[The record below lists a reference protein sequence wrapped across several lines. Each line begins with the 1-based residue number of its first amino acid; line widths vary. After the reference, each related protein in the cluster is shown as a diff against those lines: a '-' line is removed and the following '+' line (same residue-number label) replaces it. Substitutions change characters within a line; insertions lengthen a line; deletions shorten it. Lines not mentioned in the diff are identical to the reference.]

1 MAYDSQKGYNTDP
14 NFDYSNAIRNAAS
27 EEEKSRL
34 TQERQNKI
42 NDRYNGQEPNLI
54 GKDYT
59 FSQEFGKR
67 KPDVEISPVK
77 PGVSTMGTG
86 AQTDAQGTQ
95 GAQNSSGQYNGTNYH
110 QDAIDAAAA
119 GDWTKVYE
127 ALAQRD
133 QKTQSTGQ
141 NYGRTSQDI
150 LAELIAQYGQS
161 QQQTPQAP
169 QMPQAEKVD
178 TSKFKDYLDQWLS
191 DAQDQQ
197 TGKIDY
203 ATEKGVQE
211 LQRAEEDAKAKFQT
225 QRDQVDADEARAK
238 DNQALYAEARG
249 DKGGIGQA
257 QYDSIMNT
265 AAQNRL
271 QVNSAQTKLSTDTAR
286 QIADLRAQGE
296 FEKADALLTLSQNY
310 LSQLMS
316 LEQWALEYN
325 LSVDQFNASL
335 EQWKAQYEM
344 QVSEITGTF
353 RGSPTFSATQ
363 AERSTLASAG
373 EALLKMGI
381 MPSADQL
388 AAMGLTD
395 QQAKSYVTAAKLQA
409 SAKGSK
415 SGKSSGSSSGGSS
428 ASTGSGDIYQA
439 MYDSGIENE
448 GQAYNYLLKQG
459 YKSTDAKRI
468 AEYYT
473 GMLDDG
479 EFDTGSGSSG
489 SSGGKGS
496 DTVNGAINGA
506 LNGRGNGVSGGSAD
520 GQGMNESY
528 FNAGMSSMRTALR
541 QGRTEGALSGLESMW
556 PKLSAAQKEQ
566 AQKLL
571 AEYGLSYRE
580 G

>member
-1 MAYDSQKGYNTDP
+1 MAYDSQRGYNTDP
-14 NFDYSNAIRNAAS
+14 NFDYSNAIKSATSQA
-27 EEEKSRL
+27 EKDRL

-42 NDRYNGQEPNLI
+42 NDRYNGQEPNLT
-54 GKDYT
+54 GEGYT
-59 FSQEFGKR
+59 FSQEQAGQ
-67 KPDVEISPVK
+67 
-77 PGVSTMGTG
+77 TG
-86 AQTDAQGTQ
+86 GGQSGSQAGGQASG
-95 GAQNSSGQYNGTNYH
+95 GASGGQYAGTNYH
-110 QDAIDAAAA
+110 QDAIDAAAS
-119 GDWTKVYE
+119 GDWSGVYA

-150 LAELIAQYGQS
+150 LAELIAKYGG
-161 QQQTPQAP
+161 QQQAP
-169 QMPQAEKVD
+169 QMPQAEKADVG
-178 TSKFKDYLDQWLS
+178 KFKDYLDQWLS
-191 DAQDQQ
+191 AAQEQQ

-353 RGSPTFSATQ
+353 RGSPTLSATQ
-363 AERSTLASAG
+363 AERNTLASAG

-428 ASTGSGDIYQA
+428 ASTGNGDVYQT
-439 MYDSGIENE
+439 MYDAGIDSE
-448 GQAYNYLLKQG
+448 GGAYAWLLKQG
-459 YKSTDAKRI
+459 YKSTEAKTI
-468 AEYYT
+468 ADFYV

-479 EFDTGSGSSG
+479 EFDSDSG
-489 SSGGKGS
+489 SSGGSGSGKGS
-496 DTVNGAINGA
+496 SAAIGAVSGAASGA
-506 LNGRGNGVSGGSAD
+506 LRGDPTSLDYDEDEGI
-520 GQGMNESY
+520 
-528 FNAGMSSMRTALR
+528 FTW
-541 QGRTEGALSGLESMW
+541 QGRRYSNVTDLAQVMDQASLTS
-556 PKLSAAQKEQ
+556 AQKQ
-566 AQKLL
+566 QLVRKFKL
-571 AEYGLSYRE
+571 YGFEVSF

>member
-27 EEEKSRL
+27 EEEKTRL
-34 TQERQNKI
+34 TQERQKKI
-42 NDRYNGQEPNLI
+42 DDRYNGQEPNLT

-59 FSQEFGKR
+59 FTQEMNQR
-67 KPDVEISPVK
+67 SPDVESGQAK
-77 PGVSTMGTG
+77 PGASAAGTG
-86 AQTDAQGTQ
+86 AQTDAQGSQ
-95 GAQNSSGQYNGTNYH
+95 GSQYSGTNYH

-119 GDWTKVYE
+119 GDWSSVYA

-133 QKTQSTGQ
+133 QKTQSTGE

-150 LAELIAQYGQS
+150 LAELIAKYGG
-161 QQQTPQAP
+161 QQQSP
-169 QMPQAEKVD
+169 QMPQAKKAD
-178 TSKFKDYLDQWLS
+178 TGKFKDYLDQWLS
-191 DAQDQQ
+191 AAQEQQ

-203 ATEKGVQE
+203 ATEQGVKE
-211 LQRAEEDAKAKFQT
+211 LQRAEEDAKDKFQA
-225 QRDQVDADEARAK
+225 QRDQVDVDEARAK

-249 DKGGIGQA
+249 DKGGIGQS
-257 QYDSIMNT
+257 QYDAIMNT

-335 EQWKAQYEM
+335 DQWKAQYEM

-353 RGSPTFSATQ
+353 RGSPTFSAAQ

-388 AAMGLTD
+388 AAMGLTN
-395 QQAKSYVTAAKLQA
+395 QQAKSYIAASQIQA
-409 SAKGSK
+409 SAKGV
-415 SGKSSGSSSGGSS
+415 SGGATSTTGS
-428 ASTGSGDIYQA
+428 GAGVPTGSGDIYQA
-439 MYDSGIENE
+439 MFDSGIENE

-473 GMLDDG
+473 GMLDDDAFKK
-479 EFDTGSGSSG
+479 EPQFDETG
-489 SSGGKGS
+489 
-496 DTVNGAINGA
+496 
-506 LNGRGNGVSGGSAD
+506 LNA
-520 GQGMNESY
+520 SY
-528 FNAGMSSMRTALR
+528 FNAGMSSMRTSLR
-541 QGRTEGALSGLESMW
+541 QGRIEGALSGLESMW
-556 PKLSAAQKEQ
+556 PKLNDSQKEKVQ
-566 AQKLL
+566 TLL
-571 AEYGLSYRE
+571 AEYGLSYQE

>member
-27 EEEKSRL
+27 EEEKTRL
-34 TQERQNKI
+34 TQERQKKI
-42 NDRYNGQEPNLI
+42 DDRYNGQEPNLT

-59 FSQEFGKR
+59 FTQEMNQR
-67 KPDVEISPVK
+67 SPDVESGQAK
-77 PGVSTMGTG
+77 PGASAAGTG
-86 AQTDAQGTQ
+86 AQTDAQGSQ
-95 GAQNSSGQYNGTNYH
+95 GSQYSGTNYH

-119 GDWTKVYE
+119 GDWSSVYA

-133 QKTQSTGQ
+133 QKTQSTGE

-150 LAELIAQYGQS
+150 LAELIAKYGG
-161 QQQTPQAP
+161 QQQSP
-169 QMPQAEKVD
+169 QMPQAKKAD
-178 TSKFKDYLDQWLS
+178 TGKFKDYLDQWLS
-191 DAQDQQ
+191 AAQEQQ

-203 ATEKGVQE
+203 ATEQGVKE
-211 LQRAEEDAKAKFQT
+211 LQRAEEDAKDKFQA
-225 QRDQVDADEARAK
+225 QRDQVDVDEARAK

-249 DKGGIGQA
+249 DKGGIGQS
-257 QYDSIMNT
+257 QYDAIMNT

-335 EQWKAQYEM
+335 DQWKAQYEM

-388 AAMGLTD
+388 AAMGLTN
-395 QQAKSYVTAAKLQA
+395 QQAKSYIAASQIQA

-439 MYDSGIENE
+439 MFDSGIENE

-459 YKSTDAKRI
+459 FKSTDAKRI

-473 GMLDDG
+473 GMLDDDAFKK
-479 EFDTGSGSSG
+479 EPQFDETG
-489 SSGGKGS
+489 
-496 DTVNGAINGA
+496 
-506 LNGRGNGVSGGSAD
+506 LNA
-520 GQGMNESY
+520 SY
-528 FNAGMSSMRTALR
+528 FNAGMSSMRTSLR
-541 QGRTEGALSGLESMW
+541 QGRIEGALSGLESMW
-556 PKLSAAQKEQ
+556 PKLNDSQKEKVQ
-566 AQKLL
+566 TLL
-571 AEYGLSYRE
+571 AEYGLSYQE

>member
-14 NFDYSNAIRNAAS
+14 NFDYSNAIKSATSQA
-27 EEEKSRL
+27 EKDRL

-42 NDRYNGQEPNLI
+42 NDRYNGQEPNLT
-54 GKDYT
+54 GKGYT
-59 FSQEFGKR
+59 FSQEQAGQ
-67 KPDVEISPVK
+67 
-77 PGVSTMGTG
+77 TG
-86 AQTDAQGTQ
+86 GGQSGSQAGGQ
-95 GAQNSSGQYNGTNYH
+95 SSGGASGGQYAGTNYH

-119 GDWTKVYE
+119 GDWSGVYA

-150 LAELIAQYGQS
+150 LAELIAKYGG
-161 QQQTPQAP
+161 QQQAP
-169 QMPQAEKVD
+169 QMPKAEKAD
-178 TSKFKDYLDQWLS
+178 AGKFKDYLDQWLS
-191 DAQDQQ
+191 AAQEQQ

-249 DKGGIGQA
+249 DKGGIGQS
-257 QYDSIMNT
+257 QYDAIMNT

-271 QVNSAQTKLSTDTAR
+271 QVNSAQTKLSTDTVR
-286 QIADLRAQGE
+286 RIADLRAQGE

-353 RGSPTFSATQ
+353 RGSPTLSATQ

-428 ASTGSGDIYQA
+428 ASTGNGDVYQT
-439 MYDSGIENE
+439 MYDAGIDSE
-448 GQAYNYLLKQG
+448 GGAYAWLLKQG
-459 YKSTDAKRI
+459 YKSTEAKTI
-468 AEYYT
+468 ADFYA

-479 EFDTGSGSSG
+479 EFDSDSG
-489 SSGGKGS
+489 SSGGSGSGKGS
-496 DTVNGAINGA
+496 SAAIGAVSGAASGA
-506 LNGRGNGVSGGSAD
+506 LRGNPTSLDYDEDEGI
-520 GQGMNESY
+520 
-528 FNAGMSSMRTALR
+528 FTW
-541 QGRTEGALSGLESMW
+541 QGRRYSNVTDLAQVMDQANLTT
-556 PKLSAAQKEQ
+556 AQKQ
-566 AQKLL
+566 QLVRKFKL
-571 AEYGLSYRE
+571 YGFEVSF

>member
-1 MAYDSQKGYNTDP
+1 MAYDAQKGYNTDP

-27 EEEKSRL
+27 EEEKTRL
-34 TQERQNKI
+34 TQERQKKI
-42 NDRYNGQEPNLI
+42 DDRYNGQEPNLT
-54 GKDYT
+54 GKDHT
-59 FSQEFGKR
+59 FTQEMDQR
-67 KPDVEISPVK
+67 SPDVESGQAK
-77 PGVSTMGTG
+77 PGASTAG
-86 AQTDAQGTQ
+86 AGVQTDAQGSQ
-95 GAQNSSGQYNGTNYH
+95 GSQYSGTNYH

-119 GDWTKVYE
+119 GDWSSVYA

-133 QKTQSTGQ
+133 QKTQSTGE

-150 LAELIAQYGQS
+150 LAELIAKYGG
-161 QQQTPQAP
+161 QQQAP
-169 QMPQAEKVD
+169 QMPQAKKAD
-178 TSKFKDYLDQWLS
+178 TGKFKDYLDQWLS
-191 DAQDQQ
+191 AAQDQQ

-203 ATEKGVQE
+203 ATEQGVKE
-211 LQRAEEDAKAKFQT
+211 LQRAEEDAKDKFQA
-225 QRDQVDADEARAK
+225 QRDQVDVDEARAK
-238 DNQALYAEARG
+238 DNQALYAETRG
-249 DKGGIGQA
+249 DKGGIGQS
-257 QYDSIMNT
+257 QYDAIMNT

-335 EQWKAQYEM
+335 DQWKAQYEM

-388 AAMGLTD
+388 AAMGLTN
-395 QQAKSYVTAAKLQA
+395 QQAKSYIAASQIQA

-439 MYDSGIENE
+439 MFDSGIENE
-448 GQAYNYLLKQG
+448 GKAYNYLLKQG

-468 AEYYT
+468 AEYYV
-473 GMLDDG
+473 GMLDDDAFKK
-479 EFDTGSGSSG
+479 EPQFDETG
-489 SSGGKGS
+489 
-496 DTVNGAINGA
+496 
-506 LNGRGNGVSGGSAD
+506 LNN
-520 GQGMNESY
+520 SY
-528 FNAGMSSMRTALR
+528 FNAGMSSMRTSLR
-541 QGRTEGALSGLESMW
+541 QGRIKGALSGVESMW
-556 PKLSAAQKEQ
+556 PKLNGYQKEEV
-566 AQKLL
+566 QKLL
-571 AEYGLSYRE
+571 AEYGLSYQE

>member
-1 MAYDSQKGYNTDP
+1 MAYDAQKGYNTDP

-27 EEEKSRL
+27 EEEKTRL
-34 TQERQNKI
+34 TQERQKKI
-42 NDRYNGQEPNLI
+42 DDRYNGQEPNLT

-59 FSQEFGKR
+59 FTQEMNPR
-67 KPDVEISPVK
+67 SPDVESGQAK
-77 PGVSTMGTG
+77 PGTSTAGPG
-86 AQTDAQGTQ
+86 AQTDAQGSQ
-95 GAQNSSGQYNGTNYH
+95 GSQYRGTNYH

-119 GDWTKVYE
+119 GDWSSVYA
-127 ALAQRD
+127 ALAKRD

-150 LAELIAQYGQS
+150 LAELIAKYGG
-161 QQQTPQAP
+161 QQQAP
-169 QMPQAEKVD
+169 QMPQAKKAD
-178 TSKFKDYLDQWLS
+178 TGKFKDYLDQWLS
-191 DAQDQQ
+191 AAQEQQ

-203 ATEKGVQE
+203 ATEQGVKE
-211 LQRAEEDAKAKFQT
+211 LQRAEEDARDKFQV
-225 QRDQVDADEARAK
+225 QRDQVDVDEARAK

-249 DKGGIGQA
+249 DKGGIGQS
-257 QYDSIMNT
+257 QYDAIMNT

-335 EQWKAQYEM
+335 DQWKAQYEM

-381 MPSADQL
+381 MPSSDQL
-388 AAMGLTD
+388 AAMGLTN
-395 QQAKSYVTAAKLQA
+395 QQAKSYIAAAKLQA
-409 SAKGSK
+409 SAKGGK

-473 GMLDDG
+473 GMLDDDAFKK
-479 EFDTGSGSSG
+479 EPQFDETG
-489 SSGGKGS
+489 
-496 DTVNGAINGA
+496 
-506 LNGRGNGVSGGSAD
+506 LNN
-520 GQGMNESY
+520 SY
-528 FNAGMSSMRTALR
+528 FNAGMSSMRTSLQ
-541 QGRTEGALSGLESMW
+541 QGRIEGALSGLERMW
-556 PKLSAAQKEQ
+556 PKLNDSQKEKVQ
-566 AQKLL
+566 TLL
-571 AEYGLSYRE
+571 AEYGLSYQE

>member
-1 MAYDSQKGYNTDP
+1 MAYDAQKGYNTDP

-27 EEEKSRL
+27 EEEKTRL
-34 TQERQNKI
+34 TQERQKKI
-42 NDRYNGQEPNLI
+42 DDRYNGQEPNLT

-59 FSQEFGKR
+59 FTQEMTQR
-67 KPDVEISPVK
+67 SPDVESGQAN
-77 PGVSTMGTG
+77 PGASTARTG
-86 AQTDAQGTQ
+86 AQTDAQGSQ
-95 GAQNSSGQYNGTNYH
+95 GSQYSGTNYH

-119 GDWTKVYE
+119 GDWSSVYA

-133 QKTQSTGQ
+133 QKTQSTGK

-150 LAELIAQYGQS
+150 LAELIAKYGG
-161 QQQTPQAP
+161 QQQSP
-169 QMPQAEKVD
+169 QMPQAKKAD
-178 TSKFKDYLDQWLS
+178 TGKFKDYLDQWLS
-191 DAQDQQ
+191 AAQEQQ

-203 ATEKGVQE
+203 ATEQGVKE
-211 LQRAEEDAKAKFQT
+211 LQRAEEDAKDKFQA
-225 QRDQVDADEARAK
+225 QRDQVDVDEARAK

-249 DKGGIGQA
+249 DKGGIGQS
-257 QYDSIMNT
+257 QYDAIMNT

-271 QVNSAQTKLSTDTAR
+271 QVHSAQTKLSTDTAR
-286 QIADLRAQGE
+286 QIADVRAQGE

-353 RGSPTFSATQ
+353 RGGPTFSATQ

-395 QQAKSYVTAAKLQA
+395 QQAKGYVTAAKLQA

-415 SGKSSGSSSGGSS
+415 SGKPSGSSSGGSS

-459 YKSTDAKRI
+459 FKSTDAKRI

-473 GMLDDG
+473 GMLDDDAFKK
-479 EFDTGSGSSG
+479 EPQFDETG
-489 SSGGKGS
+489 
-496 DTVNGAINGA
+496 
-506 LNGRGNGVSGGSAD
+506 LNA
-520 GQGMNESY
+520 SY
-528 FNAGMSSMRTALR
+528 FNAGMSSMRTSLR
-541 QGRTEGALSGLESMW
+541 QGRIEGALSGLESMW
-556 PKLSAAQKEQ
+556 PKLNDSQKEKVQ
-566 AQKLL
+566 TLL
-571 AEYGLSYRE
+571 AEYGLSYQE

>member
-1 MAYDSQKGYNTDP
+1 MAYDAQKGYNTDP

-27 EEEKSRL
+27 EEEKTRL
-34 TQERQNKI
+34 TQERQKKI
-42 NDRYNGQEPNLI
+42 DDRYNGQEPNLT

-59 FSQEFGKR
+59 FTQEMDQR
-67 KPDVEISPVK
+67 SPDVESGQAK
-77 PGVSTMGTG
+77 PGASTAG
-86 AQTDAQGTQ
+86 AGVQTDSQGSQ
-95 GAQNSSGQYNGTNYH
+95 GSQYNGTNYH

-119 GDWTKVYE
+119 GDWSSVYA

-133 QKTQSTGQ
+133 QKTQSTGE

-150 LAELIAQYGQS
+150 LAELIAKYSGQ
-161 QQQTPQAP
+161 QQAP
-169 QMPQAEKVD
+169 QMPQAKKAD
-178 TSKFKDYLDQWLS
+178 TGKFKDYLDQWLS
-191 DAQDQQ
+191 AAQEQQ

-203 ATEKGVQE
+203 ATEQGVKE
-211 LQRAEEDAKAKFQT
+211 LQRAEEDAKDKFQA
-225 QRDQVDADEARAK
+225 QRDQVDVDEARAK

-249 DKGGIGQA
+249 DKGGIGQS
-257 QYDSIMNT
+257 QYDAIMNT

-335 EQWKAQYEM
+335 DQWKAQYEM

-388 AAMGLTD
+388 AAMGLTN
-395 QQAKSYVTAAKLQA
+395 QQAKSYIAA
-409 SAKGSK
+409 STW
-415 SGKSSGSSSGGSS
+415 SGAGVP
-428 ASTGSGDIYQA
+428 TGSGDIYQA
-439 MYDSGIENE
+439 MFDSGIENE

-459 YKSTDAKRI
+459 FNSTDAKRI

-473 GMLDDG
+473 GMLDDDAFKK
-479 EFDTGSGSSG
+479 EPQFDETG
-489 SSGGKGS
+489 
-496 DTVNGAINGA
+496 
-506 LNGRGNGVSGGSAD
+506 LNN
-520 GQGMNESY
+520 SY
-528 FNAGMSSMRTALR
+528 FNAGMSSMRTSLR
-541 QGRTEGALSGLESMW
+541 QGRTEGAKSGLESMW
-556 PKLSAAQKEQ
+556 PKLNDSQKEKVQ
-566 AQKLL
+566 TLL
-571 AEYGLSYRE
+571 AEYGLSYQE

>member
-27 EEEKSRL
+27 EEAKSRL

-54 GKDYT
+54 GKDHT

-86 AQTDAQGTQ
+86 AQTGAQGTQ
-95 GAQNSSGQYNGTNYH
+95 GAQSSSGQYNGTNYH

-178 TSKFKDYLDQWLS
+178 TSKFRDYLDQWLS
-191 DAQDQQ
+191 TAQDQQ

-249 DKGGIGQA
+249 DKGGIGQS
-257 QYDSIMNT
+257 QYDAIMNT

-335 EQWKAQYEM
+335 DQWKAQYEM

-388 AAMGLTD
+388 AAMGLTN
-395 QQAKSYVTAAKLQA
+395 QQAKSYIAASQIQA
-409 SAKGSK
+409 SAKGV
-415 SGKSSGSSSGGSS
+415 SGGATSTTGS
-428 ASTGSGDIYQA
+428 GAGVPTGSGDIYQA
-439 MYDSGIENE
+439 MFDSGIENE

-468 AEYYT
+468 AEYYV

-479 EFDTGSGSSG
+479 EFDSDSGSSG

-506 LNGRGNGVSGGSAD
+506 LNGRGSGASGSTD
-520 GQGMNESY
+520 GQGMNASY

-541 QGRTEGALSGLESMW
+541 QGRTDGALSGLENMW
-556 PKLSAAQKEQ
+556 PKLSAAQREQ
-566 AQKLL
+566 VQKLL
-571 AEYGLSYRE
+571 AEYGLSYQE

>member
-1 MAYDSQKGYNTDP
+1 MAYDAQKGYNTDP

-27 EEEKSRL
+27 EEEKTRL
-34 TQERQNKI
+34 TQERQKKI
-42 NDRYNGQEPNLI
+42 DDRYNGQEPNLT

-59 FSQEFGKR
+59 FTQEMNQR
-67 KPDVEISPVK
+67 SPDVESGQAK
-77 PGVSTMGTG
+77 PGTSTAGTG
-86 AQTDAQGTQ
+86 VQTDAQGSQ
-95 GAQNSSGQYNGTNYH
+95 GSQYSGTNYH

-119 GDWTKVYE
+119 GDWSSVYA

-133 QKTQSTGQ
+133 QKTQSTGE

-150 LAELIAQYGQS
+150 LAELIAKYGG
-161 QQQTPQAP
+161 QQQAP
-169 QMPQAEKVD
+169 QMPQAKKAD
-178 TSKFKDYLDQWLS
+178 TGKFKDYLDQWLS
-191 DAQDQQ
+191 AAQEQQ

-203 ATEKGVQE
+203 ATEQGVKE
-211 LQRAEEDAKAKFQT
+211 LQRAEEDAKDKFQA
-225 QRDQVDADEARAK
+225 QRDQVDVDEARAK

-249 DKGGIGQA
+249 DKGGIGQS
-257 QYDSIMNT
+257 QYDAIMNT

-353 RGSPTFSATQ
+353 QGSPTFSATQ

-388 AAMGLTD
+388 AAMGLTN
-395 QQAKSYVTAAKLQA
+395 QQAKSYLAASQIQA
-409 SAKGSK
+409 SAKGA
-415 SGKSSGSSSGGSS
+415 SGGATS
-428 ASTGSGDIYQA
+428 ATGSGAGVPTGSGDIYQA

-459 YKSTDAKRI
+459 FKSTDAKRI

-473 GMLDDG
+473 GMLDDDAFKK
-479 EFDTGSGSSG
+479 EPQFDETG
-489 SSGGKGS
+489 
-496 DTVNGAINGA
+496 
-506 LNGRGNGVSGGSAD
+506 LNA
-520 GQGMNESY
+520 SY
-528 FNAGMSSMRTALR
+528 FNAGMSSMRTSLR

-556 PKLSAAQKEQ
+556 PKLNDSQKEKVQ
-566 AQKLL
+566 TLL
-571 AEYGLSYRE
+571 AEYGLSYQE

>member
-14 NFDYSNAIRNAAS
+14 NFDYSNAIRSAAS

-42 NDRYNGQEPNLI
+42 NDRYNGQEPNLT

-67 KPDVEISPVK
+67 KPDVEISPVN

-86 AQTDAQGTQ
+86 AQTDAQGAQ

-119 GDWTKVYE
+119 GDWAKVYE
-127 ALAQRD
+127 ALDQRD

-178 TSKFKDYLDQWLS
+178 TSKFRDYLDQWLS
-191 DAQDQQ
+191 AAQDQQ

-203 ATEKGVQE
+203 ATEKGVQD

-353 RGSPTFSATQ
+353 RGSPTLSATQ
-363 AERSTLASAG
+363 VERSTLASAG

-388 AAMGLTD
+388 AAVGLTD
-395 QQAKSYVTAAKLQA
+395 QQAKSYIAAAKLQA
-409 SAKGSK
+409 SAKGSS
-415 SGKSSGSSSGGSS
+415 SGKSSGGSSSGSS
-428 ASTGSGDIYQA
+428 VSTGNGDVYQS
-439 MYDSGIENE
+439 MYASGIENE

-468 AEYYT
+468 AEYYV

-479 EFDTGSGSSG
+479 EFDSDSGSSG

-506 LNGRGNGVSGGSAD
+506 LNGRGSGASGGSAD
-520 GQGMNESY
+520 GQGMNDSY

-556 PKLSAAQKEQ
+556 PKLSAAQREQ
-566 AQKLL
+566 VQKLL
-571 AEYGLSYRE
+571 AEYGLSYQE

>member
-1 MAYDSQKGYNTDP
+1 MN
-14 NFDYSNAIRNAAS
+14 
-27 EEEKSRL
+27 
-34 TQERQNKI
+34 
-42 NDRYNGQEPNLI
+42 
-54 GKDYT
+54 
-59 FSQEFGKR
+59 
-67 KPDVEISPVK
+67 
-77 PGVSTMGTG
+77 
-86 AQTDAQGTQ
+86 
-95 GAQNSSGQYNGTNYH
+95 
-110 QDAIDAAAA
+110 
-119 GDWTKVYE
+119 
-127 ALAQRD
+127 
-133 QKTQSTGQ
+133 
-141 NYGRTSQDI
+141 
-150 LAELIAQYGQS
+150 
-161 QQQTPQAP
+161 
-169 QMPQAEKVD
+169 

-238 DNQALYAEARG
+238 DNQVLYAEARG

-353 RGSPTFSATQ
+353 RGSPTFSASQ

-415 SGKSSGSSSGGSS
+415 SGKSSGSSSGGSF
-428 ASTGSGDIYQA
+428 ASTGSGDVYQA
-439 MYDSGIENE
+439 MFDSGIENE

-468 AEYYT
+468 AEYYA

-479 EFDTGSGSSG
+479 EFDSDSGSSG

-506 LNGRGNGVSGGSAD
+506 LNGRGNGASGGSAD

-566 AQKLL
+566 VQKLL
-571 AEYGLSYRE
+571 AEYGLSYQE

>member
-1 MAYDSQKGYNTDP
+1 MAYDAQKGYNTDP

-27 EEEKSRL
+27 EEEKTRL
-34 TQERQNKI
+34 TQERQKKI
-42 NDRYNGQEPNLI
+42 DDRYNGQEPNLT

-59 FSQEFGKR
+59 FTQEMNQR
-67 KPDVEISPVK
+67 SPDVESGQAK
-77 PGVSTMGTG
+77 PGTSTAGTV
-86 AQTDAQGTQ
+86 AQTDAQGSQ
-95 GAQNSSGQYNGTNYH
+95 GSQYSGTNYH

-119 GDWTKVYE
+119 GDWSSVYA

-133 QKTQSTGQ
+133 QKTQSTGK

-150 LAELIAQYGQS
+150 LAELIAKYGG
-161 QQQTPQAP
+161 QQQAP
-169 QMPQAEKVD
+169 QMPQAKKAD
-178 TSKFKDYLDQWLS
+178 TGKFKDYLDQWLS
-191 DAQDQQ
+191 AAQEQQ
-197 TGKIDY
+197 TSKIDY
-203 ATEKGVQE
+203 ATEQGVKE
-211 LQRAEEDAKAKFQT
+211 LQRAEEDAKDKFQA
-225 QRDQVDADEARAK
+225 QRDQVDVDEARAK
-238 DNQALYAEARG
+238 DNQSLYTEARG
-249 DKGGIGQA
+249 DKGGIGQS
-257 QYDSIMNT
+257 QYDAIMNT

-335 EQWKAQYEM
+335 DQWKAQYEM

-353 RGSPTFSATQ
+353 QGSPTFSATQ

-388 AAMGLTD
+388 AAMGLTN
-395 QQAKSYVTAAKLQA
+395 QQAKSYIAASQIQA
-409 SAKGSK
+409 SAKGA
-415 SGKSSGSSSGGSS
+415 SGGATSTTGS
-428 ASTGSGDIYQA
+428 GAGAPTGSGDIYQA
-439 MYDSGIENE
+439 MFDSGIENE

-459 YKSTDAKRI
+459 FKSTDAKRI

-473 GMLDDG
+473 GMLDDDAFK
-479 EFDTGSGSSG
+479 EEPQFDETG
-489 SSGGKGS
+489 
-496 DTVNGAINGA
+496 
-506 LNGRGNGVSGGSAD
+506 LNN
-520 GQGMNESY
+520 SY

-541 QGRTEGALSGLESMW
+541 QGRKEGALSGLESMW
-556 PKLSAAQKEQ
+556 PKLNDSQKEKVQ
-566 AQKLL
+566 TLL
-571 AEYGLSYRE
+571 AEYGLSYQE

>member
-14 NFDYSNAIRNAAS
+14 NFDYSNAIKSATSQA
-27 EEEKSRL
+27 EKDRL

-42 NDRYNGQEPNLI
+42 NDRYNGKEPNLT
-54 GKDYT
+54 GKSYT
-59 FSQEFGKR
+59 FSQEQAGQ
-67 KPDVEISPVK
+67 
-77 PGVSTMGTG
+77 TG
-86 AQTDAQGTQ
+86 GGQSGSQAGGQASG
-95 GAQNSSGQYNGTNYH
+95 GASGGQYSGTNYH
-110 QDAIDAAAA
+110 QDAIDAAAS
-119 GDWTKVYE
+119 GDWSGVYA

-133 QKTQSTGQ
+133 QKTQNTGQ

-150 LAELIAQYGQS
+150 LAELIAKYGGGQ
-161 QQQTPQAP
+161 QAP
-169 QMPQAEKVD
+169 QIPQAEKADVG
-178 TSKFKDYLDQWLS
+178 KFRDYLDQWLAA
-191 DAQDQQ
+191 AQEQQ

-257 QYDSIMNT
+257 QYDSLMNT

-353 RGSPTFSATQ
+353 RGSPTLSATQ

-395 QQAKSYVTAAKLQA
+395 QQAKSYIAAAKLQA
-409 SAKGSK
+409 SASGKTGSK
-415 SGKSSGSSSGGSS
+415 TGTRTGTTEPDTGNGDVYNTMHAAGIDSEGG
-428 ASTGSGDIYQA
+428 
-439 MYDSGIENE
+439 
-448 GQAYNYLLKQG
+448 AYAWLLKQG
-459 YKSTDAKRI
+459 YNSTQAKNI
-468 AEYYT
+468 AGYYAD
-473 GMLDDG
+473 MLDNGD
-479 EFDTGSGSSG
+479 FDSDTG
-489 SSGGKGS
+489 SSGGSGGSKGS
-496 DTVNGAINGA
+496 TAASGAVNGA
-506 LNGRGNGVSGGSAD
+506 LNGRL
-520 GQGMNESY
+520 QGDPTSLDYDEDEGI
-528 FNAGMSSMRTALR
+528 FTW
-541 QGRTEGALSGLESMW
+541 QGRRYSNVTDLARVMDQSLIT
-556 PKLSAAQKEQ
+556 PAQKKQLERKF
-566 AQKLL
+566 KL
-571 AEYGLSYRE
+571 YGFKVSFS
-580 G
+580 

>member
-14 NFDYSNAIRNAAS
+14 NFDYSNAIRSAAS

-42 NDRYNGQEPNLI
+42 NDRYNGQEPNLT

-110 QDAIDAAAA
+110 QDAIDAAAS
-119 GDWTKVYE
+119 GDWSGVYA

-150 LAELIAQYGQS
+150 LAELIAKYGG
-161 QQQTPQAP
+161 QQQAP
-169 QMPQAEKVD
+169 QMPQAKKAD
-178 TSKFKDYLDQWLS
+178 TGKFKDYLDQWLYA
-191 DAQDQQ
+191 AQDQQ

-249 DKGGIGQA
+249 DKGGIGQS
-257 QYDSIMNT
+257 QYDAIMNT

-286 QIADLRAQGE
+286 QVADLRAQGE

-353 RGSPTFSATQ
+353 RGSPTLSATQ

-395 QQAKSYVTAAKLQA
+395 QQAKSYIAAAKLQA
-409 SAKGSK
+409 SAKGSS
-415 SGKSSGSSSGGSS
+415 SGKSSGGSSSGSS
-428 ASTGSGDIYQA
+428 APTGNGDVYQA

-468 AEYYT
+468 AEYYV

-489 SSGGKGS
+489 GSGGKGS

-506 LNGRGNGVSGGSAD
+506 LNGRGSGASGSTD
-520 GQGMNESY
+520 GQGMNDSY

-556 PKLSAAQKEQ
+556 PKLSAAQREQ
-566 AQKLL
+566 VQKLL
-571 AEYGLSYRE
+571 AEYGLSYQE

>member
-1 MAYDSQKGYNTDP
+1 MAYDPQKGYNTDP
-14 NFDYSNAIRNAAS
+14 NFDYSNAIRSAAS
-27 EEEKSRL
+27 EEEKTRL
-34 TQERQNKI
+34 TQERQKKI
-42 NDRYNGQEPNLI
+42 DDRYNGQEPNLS
-54 GKDYT
+54 GQDHT
-59 FSQEFGKR
+59 FSQELAGR
-67 KPDVEISPVK
+67 KPDAGISPVK

-86 AQTDAQGTQ
+86 AQPTAADKQG
-95 GAQNSSGQYNGTNYH
+95 GGQYGGTNYH

-119 GDWTKVYE
+119 GDWSGVYA

-150 LAELIAQYGQS
+150 LAELIAKYGGA
-161 QQQTPQAP
+161 QQQAP
-169 QMPQAEKVD
+169 QMPQAERAD

-191 DAQDQQ
+191 AAQDQQ
-197 TGKIDY
+197 TKKIDY
-203 ATEKGVQE
+203 ATDQGIRE
-211 LQRAEEDAKAKFQT
+211 LQRAEEDARAKFQT

-363 AERSTLASAG
+363 TERSTLASAG

-395 QQAKSYVTAAKLQA
+395 QQAKGYIAAAQLQA
-409 SAKGSK
+409 SASGKTGSK
-415 SGKSSGSSSGGSS
+415 TGTRTGTTDPSD
-428 ASTGSGDIYQA
+428 TGSGDVYSVMHEAGI
-439 MYDSGIENE
+439 DSE
-448 GQAYNYLLKQG
+448 GGAYAWLLKQG
-459 YKSTDAKRI
+459 YKSTEAKTI
-468 AEYYT
+468 AGYYA

-479 EFDTGSGSSG
+479 EFDADSGSSG
-489 SSGGKGS
+489 SSGGSGGGNGS
-496 DTVNGAINGA
+496 AASGAINGAINGA
-506 LNGRGNGVSGGSAD
+506 LHGNPTSLDYDEDEGI
-520 GQGMNESY
+520 
-528 FNAGMSSMRTALR
+528 FTW
-541 QGRTEGALSGLESMW
+541 QGRRYSSVADLARVMDQYQLTS
-556 PKLSAAQKEQ
+556 AQKQ
-566 AQKLL
+566 QLARKFKL
-571 AEYGLSYRE
+571 YGFEVSFS
-580 G
+580 

>member
-14 NFDYSNAIRNAAS
+14 NFDYSNAIRSAAS

-42 NDRYNGQEPNLI
+42 NDRYNGQEPNLT

-110 QDAIDAAAA
+110 QDAIDAAAS
-119 GDWTKVYE
+119 GDWSGVYA

-150 LAELIAQYGQS
+150 LAELIAKYGG
-161 QQQTPQAP
+161 QQQAP
-169 QMPQAEKVD
+169 QMPQAKKAD
-178 TSKFKDYLDQWLS
+178 TGKFKDYLDQWLYA
-191 DAQDQQ
+191 AQDQQ

-249 DKGGIGQA
+249 DKGGIGQS
-257 QYDSIMNT
+257 QYDAIMNT

-286 QIADLRAQGE
+286 QVADLRAQGE

-353 RGSPTFSATQ
+353 RGSPTLSATQ

-395 QQAKSYVTAAKLQA
+395 QQAKSYIAAAKLQA
-409 SAKGSK
+409 SAKGSS
-415 SGKSSGSSSGGSS
+415 SGKSSGGSSSGSS
-428 ASTGSGDIYQA
+428 APTGNGDVYQA

-468 AEYYT
+468 AEYYV

-489 SSGGKGS
+489 GSGGKGS

-506 LNGRGNGVSGGSAD
+506 LNGRGSGASGSTD
-520 GQGMNESY
+520 GQGMNDSY

-556 PKLSAAQKEQ
+556 PKLSAAQREQ
-566 AQKLL
+566 VQKLL
-571 AEYGLSYRE
+571 AEYGFSYQE

>member
-14 NFDYSNAIRNAAS
+14 NFDYSNAIRSAAS

-42 NDRYNGQEPNLI
+42 NDRYNGQEPNLT

-95 GAQNSSGQYNGTNYH
+95 GSQGAQSSGGQYSGTNYH

-119 GDWTKVYE
+119 GDWSSVYA

-133 QKTQSTGQ
+133 QKTHSTGE

-150 LAELIAQYGQS
+150 LAELIAKYGG
-161 QQQTPQAP
+161 QQQAP
-169 QMPQAEKVD
+169 QMTQAKKAD
-178 TSKFKDYLDQWLS
+178 TGKFKDYLDQWLS
-191 DAQDQQ
+191 AAQEQQ
-197 TGKIDY
+197 TSKIDY
-203 ATEKGVQE
+203 ATEQGVKE
-211 LQRAEEDAKAKFQT
+211 LQRAEEDARDKFQA
-225 QRDQVDADEARAK
+225 QRDQVDVDEARAK

-353 RGSPTFSATQ
+353 RGSPTLSATQ

-395 QQAKSYVTAAKLQA
+395 QQAKSYIAAAKLQA
-409 SAKGSK
+409 SAKGSS
-415 SGKSSGSSSGGSS
+415 SGKSSGGSSSGSS
-428 ASTGSGDIYQA
+428 ASTSNGDVYQS
-439 MYDSGIENE
+439 MYASGIENE

-468 AEYYT
+468 AEYYV

-479 EFDTGSGSSG
+479 EFDSDSGSSG
-489 SSGGKGS
+489 GSGGKGS

-506 LNGRGNGVSGGSAD
+506 LNGRGSGASGSTD
-520 GQGMNESY
+520 GQGMNDSY

-556 PKLSAAQKEQ
+556 PKLSAAQREQ
-566 AQKLL
+566 VQKLL
-571 AEYGLSYRE
+571 AEYGLSYQE

>member
-14 NFDYSNAIRNAAS
+14 NFDYSNAIKSATSQA
-27 EEEKSRL
+27 EKDRL
-34 TQERQNKI
+34 TQERQSKI
-42 NDRYNGQEPNLI
+42 NDRYNGREPNLT
-54 GKDYT
+54 GKGYT
-59 FSQEFGKR
+59 FSQEQAGQ
-67 KPDVEISPVK
+67 
-77 PGVSTMGTG
+77 TG
-86 AQTDAQGTQ
+86 GGQSGSQAGGQASG
-95 GAQNSSGQYNGTNYH
+95 GASGGQYAGTNYH
-110 QDAIDAAAA
+110 QDAIDAAAS
-119 GDWTKVYE
+119 GDWSGVYA

-133 QKTQSTGQ
+133 KKTQSTGQ
-141 NYGRTSQDI
+141 NYGRSSQDI
-150 LAELIAQYGQS
+150 LLELISKYGQA
-161 QQQTPQAP
+161 QQAP
-169 QMPQAEKVD
+169 QIPQAEKAD
-178 TSKFKDYLDQWLS
+178 AGKFKDYLDQWLS
-191 DAQDQQ
+191 AAQEQQ

-249 DKGGIGQA
+249 DKGGIGQS

-353 RGSPTFSATQ
+353 RGSPTLSATQ

-395 QQAKSYVTAAKLQA
+395 QQAKSYIAAAKLQA
-409 SAKGSK
+409 AAKGSK
-415 SGKSSGSSSGGSS
+415 SGTRTGTTDPGD
-428 ASTGSGDIYQA
+428 TGSGDVYSVMHEAGI
-439 MYDSGIENE
+439 DSE
-448 GQAYNYLLKQG
+448 GGAYAWLLKQG

-468 AEYYT
+468 AEYYV

-479 EFDTGSGSSG
+479 EFDSDSGS
-489 SSGGKGS
+489 
-496 DTVNGAINGA
+496 T
-506 LNGRGNGVSGGSAD
+506 D
-520 GQGMNESY
+520 GQGMNASY

-556 PKLSAAQKEQ
+556 PKLSAAQREQ
-566 AQKLL
+566 VQKLL
-571 AEYGLSYRE
+571 AEYGLSYQE

>member
-1 MAYDSQKGYNTDP
+1 MAYDAQKGYNTDP

-27 EEEKSRL
+27 EEEKTRL
-34 TQERQNKI
+34 TQQRQKKI
-42 NDRYNGQEPNLI
+42 DDRYNGQEPNLT

-59 FSQEFGKR
+59 FTQEMNQR
-67 KPDVEISPVK
+67 SPDVESGQAK
-77 PGVSTMGTG
+77 PGASAAGTG
-86 AQTDAQGTQ
+86 AQTDAQVSQ
-95 GAQNSSGQYNGTNYH
+95 GSQYSGTNYH

-119 GDWTKVYE
+119 GDWSSVYA

-133 QKTQSTGQ
+133 QKTQSTGE

-150 LAELIAQYGQS
+150 LAELIAKYGG
-161 QQQTPQAP
+161 QQQSP
-169 QMPQAEKVD
+169 QMPQAKKAD
-178 TSKFKDYLDQWLS
+178 TGKFKDYLDQWLS
-191 DAQDQQ
+191 AAQEQQ

-203 ATEKGVQE
+203 ATEQGVKE
-211 LQRAEEDAKAKFQT
+211 LQRAEEDAKDKFQA
-225 QRDQVDADEARAK
+225 QRDQVDVDEARAK
-238 DNQALYAEARG
+238 DNQSLYAEARG
-249 DKGGIGQA
+249 DKGGIGQS
-257 QYDSIMNT
+257 QYDAIMNT

-335 EQWKAQYEM
+335 DQWKAQYEM

-388 AAMGLTD
+388 AAMGLTN
-395 QQAKSYVTAAKLQA
+395 QQAKSYIAASQIQA
-409 SAKGSK
+409 SAKGV
-415 SGKSSGSSSGGSS
+415 SGGATSTTGS
-428 ASTGSGDIYQA
+428 GAGVPTGSGDIYQA

-459 YKSTDAKRI
+459 FKSTDAKRI

-473 GMLDDG
+473 GMLDDDAFKK
-479 EFDTGSGSSG
+479 EPQFDETG
-489 SSGGKGS
+489 
-496 DTVNGAINGA
+496 
-506 LNGRGNGVSGGSAD
+506 LNN
-520 GQGMNESY
+520 SY
-528 FNAGMSSMRTALR
+528 FNAGMSSMRTSLQ
-541 QGRTEGALSGLESMW
+541 QGRIEGALSGLESMW
-556 PKLSAAQKEQ
+556 PKLNDPQKEKVQ
-566 AQKLL
+566 TLL
-571 AEYGLSYRE
+571 AEYGLSYQE

>member
-1 MAYDSQKGYNTDP
+1 MAYDAQKGYNTDP

-27 EEEKSRL
+27 EEEKTRL
-34 TQERQNKI
+34 TQERQKKI
-42 NDRYNGQEPNLI
+42 DDRYNGQEPNLT

-59 FSQEFGKR
+59 FTQEMNQR
-67 KPDVEISPVK
+67 SPDVESGQAN
-77 PGVSTMGTG
+77 PGASTAG
-86 AQTDAQGTQ
+86 AGVQTDAQGSQ
-95 GAQNSSGQYNGTNYH
+95 GSQYSGTNYH

-119 GDWTKVYE
+119 GDWSSVYA

-133 QKTQSTGQ
+133 QKTQSTGE

-150 LAELIAQYGQS
+150 LADLIAKYSGQ
-161 QQQTPQAP
+161 QQAP
-169 QMPQAEKVD
+169 QMPQAKKAD
-178 TSKFKDYLDQWLS
+178 TGKFKDYLDQWLS
-191 DAQDQQ
+191 AAQEQQ
-197 TGKIDY
+197 TSKIDY
-203 ATEKGVQE
+203 ATEQGVKE
-211 LQRAEEDAKAKFQT
+211 LQRAEEDAKDKFQA
-225 QRDQVDADEARAK
+225 QRDQVDVDEARAK

-249 DKGGIGQA
+249 DKGAIGQS
-257 QYDSIMNT
+257 QYDAIMNT

-335 EQWKAQYEM
+335 DQWKAQYEM

-388 AAMGLTD
+388 AVMGLTN
-395 QQAKSYVTAAKLQA
+395 QQAKSYIAASQIQA
-409 SAKGSK
+409 SAKGA
-415 SGKSSGSSSGGSS
+415 SGGATSTTGS
-428 ASTGSGDIYQA
+428 GAGVPTGSGDIYQA
-439 MYDSGIENE
+439 MFDSGIENE

-459 YKSTDAKRI
+459 FNSTDAKRI

-473 GMLDDG
+473 GMLDDDAFKK
-479 EFDTGSGSSG
+479 EPQFDETG
-489 SSGGKGS
+489 
-496 DTVNGAINGA
+496 
-506 LNGRGNGVSGGSAD
+506 LNN
-520 GQGMNESY
+520 SY
-528 FNAGMSSMRTALR
+528 FNAGMSSMRTSLQ
-541 QGRTEGALSGLESMW
+541 QGRIEGALSGLESMW
-556 PKLSAAQKEQ
+556 PKLNDSQKEKVQ
-566 AQKLL
+566 TLL
-571 AEYGLSYRE
+571 AEYGLSYQE

>member
-1 MAYDSQKGYNTDP
+1 MAYDAQKGYNTDP

-27 EEEKSRL
+27 EEEKTRL
-34 TQERQNKI
+34 TQERQKKI
-42 NDRYNGQEPNLI
+42 DDRYNGQEPNLT

-59 FSQEFGKR
+59 FTQEMNQR
-67 KPDVEISPVK
+67 SPDVESGQAK
-77 PGVSTMGTG
+77 PGASTAGPG
-86 AQTDAQGTQ
+86 AQTDAQGSQ
-95 GAQNSSGQYNGTNYH
+95 GSQYSGTNYH

-119 GDWTKVYE
+119 GDWSSVYA

-133 QKTQSTGQ
+133 QKTQSTGE

-150 LAELIAQYGQS
+150 LAELIAKYGG
-161 QQQTPQAP
+161 QQQAP
-169 QMPQAEKVD
+169 QMPQAKKAD
-178 TSKFKDYLDQWLS
+178 TGKFKDYLDQWLS
-191 DAQDQQ
+191 AAQEQQ

-203 ATEKGVQE
+203 ATEQGVKE
-211 LQRAEEDAKAKFQT
+211 LQRAEEDAKDKFQA
-225 QRDQVDADEARAK
+225 QRDQVDVDEARAK

-249 DKGGIGQA
+249 DKGGIGQS
-257 QYDSIMNT
+257 QYDAIMNT

-335 EQWKAQYEM
+335 DQWKAQYEM

-388 AAMGLTD
+388 AAMGLTN
-395 QQAKSYVTAAKLQA
+395 QQAKSYIAASQIQA
-409 SAKGSK
+409 SAKGV
-415 SGKSSGSSSGGSS
+415 SGGATSTTGS
-428 ASTGSGDIYQA
+428 GAGVPTGSGDIYQA
-439 MYDSGIENE
+439 MFDSGIENE

-459 YKSTDAKRI
+459 FKSTDAKRI

-473 GMLDDG
+473 GMLDDDAFKK
-479 EFDTGSGSSG
+479 EPQFDETG
-489 SSGGKGS
+489 
-496 DTVNGAINGA
+496 
-506 LNGRGNGVSGGSAD
+506 LNA
-520 GQGMNESY
+520 SY
-528 FNAGMSSMRTALR
+528 FNAGMSSMRTSLR
-541 QGRTEGALSGLESMW
+541 QGRIEGALSGLESMW
-556 PKLSAAQKEQ
+556 PKLNDSQKEKVQ
-566 AQKLL
+566 TLL
-571 AEYGLSYRE
+571 AEYGLSYQE

>member
-14 NFDYSNAIRNAAS
+14 NFDYSNAIRSATSQA
-27 EEEKSRL
+27 EKDRL

-42 NDRYNGQEPNLI
+42 NDRYNGQEPNLT
-54 GKDYT
+54 GKGHT
-59 FSQEFGKR
+59 FSQEQAGQ
-67 KPDVEISPVK
+67 
-77 PGVSTMGTG
+77 TG
-86 AQTDAQGTQ
+86 GGQSGSQAGGQASG
-95 GAQNSSGQYNGTNYH
+95 GQYAGTNYH
-110 QDAIDAAAA
+110 QDAIDAAAS
-119 GDWTKVYE
+119 GDWSGVYA

-150 LAELIAQYGQS
+150 LAELIAKYSGQ
-161 QQQTPQAP
+161 QQAP
-169 QMPQAEKVD
+169 QMPQAEKADVG
-178 TSKFKDYLDQWLS
+178 KFKDYLDQWLS
-191 DAQDQQ
+191 AAQEQQ

-353 RGSPTFSATQ
+353 RGSPTLSATQ

-395 QQAKSYVTAAKLQA
+395 QQAKSYIAAAKLQA

-428 ASTGSGDIYQA
+428 ASTGSGDVYQT
-439 MYDSGIENE
+439 MFDSGIENE

-468 AEYYT
+468 AEYYV

-479 EFDTGSGSSG
+479 EFDTDSG
-489 SSGGKGS
+489 SSGGSGSGKGS
-496 DTVNGAINGA
+496 SAAIGAVSGAASGA
-506 LNGRGNGVSGGSAD
+506 LRGDPTSLDYDEDEGI
-520 GQGMNESY
+520 
-528 FNAGMSSMRTALR
+528 FTW
-541 QGRTEGALSGLESMW
+541 QGRRYSNVTDLARVMDQASLTS
-556 PKLSAAQKEQ
+556 AQKQQLERKF
-566 AQKLL
+566 KL
-571 AEYGLSYRE
+571 YGFKVSF